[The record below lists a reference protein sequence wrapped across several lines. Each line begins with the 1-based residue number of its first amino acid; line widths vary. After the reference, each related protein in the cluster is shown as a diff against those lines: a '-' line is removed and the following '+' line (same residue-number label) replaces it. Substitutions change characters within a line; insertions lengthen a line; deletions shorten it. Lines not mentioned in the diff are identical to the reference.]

1 MRSPL
6 KSKPLRNPGQSLDR
20 YLLDVVF
27 DESIIYILTGSLV
40 CLFAVSNWAYYFT
53 EKVPN
58 PWVMTLIAVAV
69 VAYCLYKI
77 KKALKKIT
85 KLKQGRDGERAVGQ
99 YLESLREQG
108 VKVFHDLPGDNFN
121 LDHVLVAP
129 SGVYI
134 IETKNYSKPDKGEA
148 RIIYTGDTLIHHN
161 GFKDDKPLI
170 QVKAGANWLKQLI
183 KESTGRDIDV
193 KGVAKNSNFLVS
205 ARKHRADD
213 CMDAEGRAMHGAIV
227 ENWNVF

>member
-6 KSKPLRNPGQSLDR
+6 KNEPLRNPGQSLDR

-27 DESIIYILTGSLV
+27 EESIIYILTGSVV
-40 CLFAVSNWAYYFT
+40 CLFVFNNWIYYLT

-58 PWVMTLIAVAV
+58 PWAMTLIAVAV

-85 KLKQGRDGERAVGQ
+85 KLKQGRDGEKSVGQ

-129 SGVYI
+129 SGVEGI
-134 IETKNYSKPDKGEA
+134 SCPHCFDTHTLDKRQRQMELSKDRGEA
-148 RIIYTGDTLIHHN
+148 HIGADAVDTIAQRRQA
-161 GFKDDKPLI
+161 KEQKK
-170 QVKAGANWLKQLI
+170 QVQRD
-183 KESTGRDIDV
+183 KESWFQALTLSNRQPECGFLGR
-193 KGVAKNSNFLVS
+193 L
-205 ARKHRADD
+205 
-213 CMDAEGRAMHGAIV
+213 
-227 ENWNVF
+227 

>member
-1 MRSPL
+1 M
-6 KSKPLRNPGQSLDR
+6 
-20 YLLDVVF
+20 
-27 DESIIYILTGSLV
+27 
-40 CLFAVSNWAYYFT
+40 
-53 EKVPN
+53 
-58 PWVMTLIAVAV
+58 
-69 VAYCLYKI
+69 
-77 KKALKKIT
+77 
-85 KLKQGRDGERAVGQ
+85 
-99 YLESLREQG
+99 
-108 VKVFHDLPGDNFN
+108 
-121 LDHVLVAP
+121 LVAP

-134 IETKNYSKPDKGEA
+134 IETKTYSKPDKGEA

-183 KESTGRDIDV
+183 KESTGRDIDG

>member
-1 MRSPL
+1 
-6 KSKPLRNPGQSLDR
+6 
-20 YLLDVVF
+20 
-27 DESIIYILTGSLV
+27 
-40 CLFAVSNWAYYFT
+40 
-53 EKVPN
+53 
-58 PWVMTLIAVAV
+58 MTLIAVSV
-69 VAYCLYKI
+69 VTYCLYKI
-77 KKALKKIT
+77 RKTIGKIV
-85 KLKQGRDGERAVGQ
+85 KLKQGRDGERALGQ
-99 YLESLREQG
+99 YWESLREPG

-121 LDHVLVAP
+121 LNHVLVAP

-134 IETKNYSKPDKGEA
+134 IETKTYSKPDKGEA